1 MSDFSGRL
9 RELRAFSEAHHGD
22 QDPAMLLHAL
32 LVDIPARLDDI
43 IAALDAQPVG
53 LDAADRLRLERDQQE
68 RFKWAAN
75 KRRDAAVEGINAALY
90 ELGASNEIAPA
101 PIANRLIDILSDA
114 LRAALAS
121 EPQP

>member
-1 MSDFSGRL
+1 
-9 RELRAFSEAHHGD
+9 
-22 QDPAMLLHAL
+22 MLLHAL